1 MILTIP
7 TGRFAG
13 SQIEIASPRIES
25 IHSTKMSIEVNVISF
40 MVEGTDGKVYLD
52 THKVD
57 DRFTGLSDEEIVYTF
72 TTEIAEEIL
81 PFVNEQ
87 LVLAFEEK
95 MT

>member
-13 SQIEIASPRIES
+13 SQIEITSPHIES
-25 IHSTKMSIEVNVISF
+25 IHSTKMNFDINFNSVKI
-40 MVEGTDGKVYLD
+40 DGVDVKEYLNAHRD
-52 THKVD
+52 DERFNGLSVD
-57 DRFTGLSDEEIVYTF
+57 DVVNTF
-72 TTEIAEEIL
+72 TVEIAEEIL

-95 MT
+95 TT

>member
-13 SQIEIASPRIES
+13 SQLEITSPCIES
-25 IHSTKMSIEVNVISF
+25 IHSTKMSIEINVISLL
-40 MVEGTDGKVYLD
+40 VEGTDGKVYLD

-57 DRFTGLSDEEIVYTF
+57 DRFTGLSDEEIVYAF

-95 MT
+95 TT

>member
-13 SQIEIASPRIES
+13 SQIEITSPRIES
-25 IHSTKMSIEVNVISF
+25 IHSTKMSIEVNVISV
-40 MVEGTDGKVYLD
+40 MVEGTDGKVYLNAHRD
-52 THKVD
+52 DERFNGLSVD
-57 DRFTGLSDEEIVYTF
+57 DVVNTF
-72 TTEIAEEIL
+72 TVEIAEEIL

-95 MT
+95 TT